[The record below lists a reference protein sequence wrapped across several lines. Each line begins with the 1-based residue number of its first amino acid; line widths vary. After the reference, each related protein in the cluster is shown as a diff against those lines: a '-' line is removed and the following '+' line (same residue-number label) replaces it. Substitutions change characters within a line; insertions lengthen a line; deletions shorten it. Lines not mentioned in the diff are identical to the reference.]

1 MSGCCPDRRS
11 DYVAA
16 RRRRAPRMVMP
27 IASGSDA
34 DPLVS
39 NLEERILSASIL
51 IAIAIS
57 GQPSEYERLFGF

>member
-1 MSGCCPDRRS
+1 
-11 DYVAA
+11 
-16 RRRRAPRMVMP
+16 MP